1 MTEAEIFYQL
11 FRVIGVIT
19 VATIVLLILSGIGG
33 LIWILYLMFGEGKQK
48 KTRSRPVCLLTM
60 EECIFMDDNAV
71 SCRDCQAYKDFT
83 GKGSKDESDRQD
95 GPQR

>member
-19 VATIVLLILSGIGG
+19 VATIVLLILSSIGG
-33 LIWILYLMFGEGKQK
+33 LIWILYLMFGKGKQK
-48 KTRSRPVCLLTM
+48 KPRLKPVCLLTL
-60 EECIFMDDNAV
+60 EECIYMDDDAV